1 MSFSKKLCRLVNT
14 LRYVRPVQVLY
25 RGRYSLPR
33 RPVRP
38 PEEKFSSNVMSLW
51 HAPLIAPESIDDSRN
66 ATFLNLTRT
75 ITPSTDWCDPAHE
88 LLWGY
93 NLHYLDVL
101 QSAQSRARRAFLQ
114 EWILEWVRSN
124 PDTRT
129 YAWDPYPLSL
139 RMVNLVKWFARFPDN
154 VTDMLL
160 QNLALQVRVLSQ
172 RLEYHLLANHLF
184 ANAKALVFAGA
195 YLKGAEAER
204 WLQKGLSLLARE
216 IPEQFLADG
225 GHFERSPMYH
235 ASLLW
240 DLCDLVNLAER
251 SNSEALKAVLPAW
264 RAQVSSSAGWLKAM
278 LHPDGE
284 ISFFN
289 DASFGIAPSWENIC
303 AYLRQLEI
311 AVPEPESPL
320 CWLKDSG
327 YCVLTPEAGSKAIL
341 DIAPIGPDYQPGH
354 AHADTLSFELSLF
367 GARFI
372 VNSGT
377 SEYGSG
383 AIRQAERATAAHN
396 TVSVNGENSSEVWA
410 GFRVARRAYP
420 VDCRVQQNGD
430 ILKVTAAHNG
440 YLRLK
445 GRNIHRRFW
454 RALSGALFIED
465 TVEGVYESAI
475 ARMHFHPQVTVS
487 QTGALQFECR
497 EASGRTVNITLEG
510 EAEASLVSAHWSP
523 EFGVRVPNTCLEV
536 KFSGGRLSTRIQWG
550 IQPSGSLEPGYKP
563 FSN

>member
-1 MSFSKKLCRLVNT
+1 MSLSKKIWRLVHT
-14 LRYVRPVQVLY
+14 LRCVRPVQLFY

-33 RPVRP
+33 RPVQP
-38 PEEKFSSNVMSLW
+38 PQERFLLTLTKPW
-51 HAPLIAPESIDDSRN
+51 HAPLIAPDSIDENRN
-66 ATFLNLTRT
+66 ATFLNITRT

-101 QSAQSRARRAFLQ
+101 QSEQSPARHTFLQ
-114 EWILEWVRSN
+114 EWVLEWVRSN
-124 PDTRT
+124 PDTCT

-139 RMVNLVKWFARFPDN
+139 RIVNLVKWLARFPEYA
-154 VTDMLL
+154 TEALL
-160 QNLALQVRVLSQ
+160 QNLALQARVLSR

-195 YLKGAEAER
+195 TLNGAEAER

-235 ASLLW
+235 ATLLW
-240 DLCDLVNLAER
+240 DMCDLVNLAEG
-251 SNSEALKAVLPAW
+251 SDSSALKAVLSAW
-264 RAQVSSSAGWLKAM
+264 RAQAGISASWLKAM

-284 ISFFN
+284 IAFFN
-289 DASFGIAPSWENIC
+289 DASFGIAPSWEAISS
-303 AYLRQLEI
+303 YLKQLEI
-311 AVPEPESPL
+311 TPPQPASPL

-327 YCVLTPEAGSKAIL
+327 YCVLTLEANSKAIL

-367 GARFI
+367 GTRFI

-420 VDCRVQQNGD
+420 LDCRVQQSANR
-430 ILKVTAAHNG
+430 LEVSAAHNG
-440 YLRLK
+440 YRRLK
-445 GRNIHRRFW
+445 GRNLHRRTW
-454 RALSGALFIED
+454 HAVPGALFIED
-465 TVEGVYESAI
+465 TVEGGYESAI
-475 ARMHFHPQVTVS
+475 ARLHFHPQVTVL
-487 QTGALQFECR
+487 QTGVLQFQCGLS
-497 EASGRTVNITLEG
+497 SGRQVDIILDG
-510 EAEASLVSAHWSP
+510 EAEASLASSHWSP
-523 EFGVRVPNTCLEV
+523 EFGVRISNTCLEV
-536 KFSGGRLSTRIQWG
+536 RFGGGRLCTRIHWG
-550 IQPSGSLEPGYKP
+550 IPPSGTPEPGNKL